1 MAYRGMMAVDL
12 PDEFAD
18 SWRPVTTLTDE
29 RSVFVLSIAA
39 ETTVYGPASVTDPAV
54 VDADLPLRSLFVV
67 DLTVSP
73 PLPTVG
79 VTPTGVLSMAAV
91 QAKNRF
97 VDAVEAEGLI
107 VDGVRNTLAF
117 ESPSGSPGKWY
128 VLDAAYPLAPD
139 RGDGLERIAAEAHV
153 VVWPTETSFGVVGG
167 THPLETAPFE
177 GPSPDS
183 DVGTDSSPVG
193 LEVDPERDRERIARL
208 ARAIDASS
216 NDSPDGG

>member
-1 MAYRGMMAVDL
+1 MAVDL

-18 SWRPVTTLTDE
+18 SWRVVTTLTDE

-39 ETTVYGPASVTDPAV
+39 ETTVYGPVSVTAPTF

-67 DLTVSP
+67 DVTVSP

-79 VTPTGVLSMAAV
+79 VTPPSVLSMAAV

-97 VDAVEAEGLI
+97 VDAVEAEGLV

-128 VLDAAYPLAPD
+128 VLDAAYPLAAD
-139 RGDGLERIAAEAHV
+139 RGDGLERLAAEAHV

-177 GPSPDS
+177 SQSS
-183 DVGTDSSPVG
+183 DPEIEAGSTPVG
-193 LEVDPERDRERIARL
+193 LDVDPERDRERIARL
-208 ARAIDASS
+208 ARAIDASGDGS
-216 NDSPDGG
+216 SDGG